1 MMAIRVELESAE
13 WQAVLTLMA
22 RAPYQEVA
30 GLISKVVQQVQ
41 LGQLP
46 LKPNSEAERPQVS

>member
-1 MMAIRVELESAE
+1 MAIRVELENAE

-30 GLISKVVQQVQ
+30 GLIAKVIQQVQ

-46 LKPNSEAERPQVS
+46 LKPNSETERPQAS

>member
-1 MMAIRVELESAE
+1 MGIRVELENAE

>member
-1 MMAIRVELESAE
+1 MGIRVELENAE

-30 GLISKVVQQVQ
+30 GLIAKVIQQVQ